1 MHDLVLTAPC
11 RKVCVRA
18 RSNATTLLG
27 LPAKSQRKSVCDI
40 WVAWT
45 AAEALLAPPCLT
57 LSARRRTFNATSPGA
72 RKSMVKVL
80 QEVGGRANL
89 PEDRR
94 GTNTRGI
101 RRRFG
106 AESRSRRTAPRYATE
121 SSAHRIRPERARNEG
136 SCCCQAILS
145 PATHLSARMAL
156 L

>member
-1 MHDLVLTAPC
+1 MCVYAHMHDLVLTAPC

-80 QEVGGRANL
+80 QEVGGRAHL
-89 PEDRR
+89 PGGPIPAVFAEDSALSRALGELRR
-94 GTNTRGI
+94 ATRQKVALI
-101 RRRFG
+101 VSDLNEHAMRISDACKLLFRRRHTYLR
-106 AESRSRRTAPRYATE
+106 E
-121 SSAHRIRPERARNEG
+121 
-136 SCCCQAILS
+136 
-145 PATHLSARMAL
+145 
-156 L
+156 